1 MEPKEHIYLAPFQGI
16 TNAVFRRVFF
26 QHFNGISKSYT
37 PFFAQ
42 IDHETRLSPRKEHE
56 LRGQDEGF
64 PELVPQILSKD
75 PVEIL
80 RFAHICKSRGFKEL
94 NWNIGCPWPQV
105 ADKKRGSGLL
115 PFPEMIDDILH
126 VVMSSMPLQF
136 SIKCRL
142 GYLNPEEV
150 INLIPVFNKY
160 PLHEITVHGRIGKQ
174 LYSGN
179 IDHEIM
185 SKIIPLIKAPF
196 VYNGDI
202 FTVEDFKG
210 LSDKY
215 TTVKRWM
222 IGRGLLK
229 NPFLAEEILGNE
241 VIADKNKRLYSFLV
255 DMYLSYRTDMQD
267 RLTLLNILKE
277 YWDYLGPSFNN
288 EIKVKRLIKKVKTFK
303 EYEDAVNKI
312 FDECCTDS

>member
-1 MEPKEHIYLAPFQGI
+1 MEPNKHIYLAPFQGI
-16 TNAVFRRVFF
+16 TNATFRAVFF
-26 QHFNGISKSYT
+26 QHFKGISKSYT

-56 LRGQDEGF
+56 LRCLDTGF
-64 PELVPQILSKD
+64 PDTIPQILSKD
-75 PVEIL
+75 SAEIL

-115 PFPEMIDDILH
+115 PFPEMIDDILSA
-126 VVMSSMPLQF
+126 VMPLMPLPF

-142 GYLNPEEV
+142 GYSNPDE
-150 INLIPVFNKY
+150 IIDLIPVFNKY
-160 PLHEITVHGRIGKQ
+160 HLHEITVHGRIGKQ
-174 LYSGN
+174 LYTGELN
-179 IDHEIM
+179 HEM
-185 SKIIPLIKAPF
+185 LTKIIPLIEAPF

-210 LSDKY
+210 ISDKY
-215 TTVKRWM
+215 SNVNCWM

-241 VIADKNKRLYSFLV
+241 EIPDKNKRLYSFLV
-255 DMYLSYRTDMQD
+255 DLYLAYRDEMQD

-277 YWDYLGPSFNN
+277 YWDYLGYSFNN
-288 EIKVKRLIKKVKTFK
+288 EVKVKRLIKKVRNFE

-312 FDECCTDS
+312 FDEC